1 MTRSIS
7 TPASAPRRIDS
18 ERVSPLATGDGKAD
32 ADPSPRSPLPSDA
45 NAFLALRG
53 ITKSFGRT
61 QALRDVDI
69 DFRPGRIRALVGE
82 NGAGKSTLLGIIAG
96 FVKPDPPSAAEVDG
110 VAIDFDALSPRVA
123 NELGIAIVPQELA
136 VVEPMT
142 VAENIFLGR
151 EPRRGPFLDS
161 RAMHRRAALMLER
174 LGTKIAT
181 DTPVERLSV
190 AQLQLVEIAKALSN
204 DSRFLALDE
213 PSAVLAGEE
222 LDRLFRV
229 IHQLADDGVAIA
241 YVSHRLDEIF
251 DHCDDLTVLKDGE
264 VVAHGPVAETTR
276 PELVRLMVGRE
287 VSDTFPA
294 RAGETGEVLLRVTDL
309 SVSGKVERV
318 SFEIR
323 AGEIVGIAG
332 LMGSGRTTLA
342 KTIFGAIAAS
352 SGTVE
357 VDGTVGPFAS
367 PRDALAAGLAY
378 LPEDRRREGLATA
391 KPVATNLS
399 LLALRELTG
408 DRLPLV
414 SSAAEQDLV
423 SRQVEQLAIRT
434 SPRGADLAGRLS
446 GGNQQKVV
454 LGKWLEAKPHVLI
467 LDEPTRGID
476 VGTKEEIY
484 RILRGLAADGLA
496 ILVIS
501 SELIEVLG
509 LSDRIVVMSEGHVA
523 GELVG
528 EGATEEDVMRLATA
542 APAAIVAAR
551 SDAA

>member
-1 MTRSIS
+1 M
-7 TPASAPRRIDS
+7 AS
-18 ERVSPLATGDGKAD
+18 ERVPPLASGDGEAV
-32 ADPSPRSPLPSDA
+32 ADPSPSSPVPAEGD
-45 NAFLALRG
+45 AFLSLRG

-61 QALRDVDI
+61 KALRGVDI
-69 DFRPGRIRALVGE
+69 DFLPGRIQALVGE

-96 FVKPDPPSAAEVDG
+96 FVEPDPPSAARVGG
-110 VAIDFDALSPRVA
+110 VAIDFGALSPRGA
-123 NELGIAIVPQELA
+123 NKLGIAIVPQELA
-136 VVEPMT
+136 VVEPMN

-151 EPRRGPFLDS
+151 EPRRGPFLDGS
-161 RAMHRRAALMLER
+161 TMHRRAAAMLER
-174 LGTKIAT
+174 LGTKIPT

-222 LDRLFRV
+222 LERLFRV
-229 IHQLADDGVAIA
+229 VHQLADEGVAIA

-251 DHCDDLTVLKDGE
+251 EHCDSLTVLKDGE
-264 VVAHGPVAETTR
+264 VVAHQPVARTTR

-294 RAGETGEVLLRVTDL
+294 RASDTGEVLLRVTDL

-342 KTIFGAIAAS
+342 KTIFGAIPAK
-352 SGTVE
+352 SGAVE
-357 VDGTVGPFAS
+357 VAGIRGPFAS
-367 PRDALAAGLAY
+367 PRAALAAGLAY
-378 LPEDRRREGLATA
+378 LPEDRRREGLATS
-391 KPVATNLS
+391 KSVATNLS
-399 LLALRELTG
+399 LLALRELMG
-408 DRLPLV
+408 DRIRLV
-414 SSAAEQDLV
+414 SSSAERGLV
-423 SRQVEQLAIRT
+423 ARQVEQLAIRCAT
-434 SPRGADLAGRLS
+434 DGSDLAGRLS

-454 LGKWLEAKPHVLI
+454 LGKWLEAKPRVLI

-484 RILRGLAADGLA
+484 RILRDLAASGLA

-528 EGATEEDVMRLATA
+528 DGASEEDVMRLATA
-542 APAAIVAAR
+542 APSTPPTSPSAPAETA
-551 SDAA
+551 DAA

>member
-1 MTRSIS
+1 L
-7 TPASAPRRIDS
+7 AS
-18 ERVSPLATGDGKAD
+18 ERVPPLATGDGEAA
-32 ADPSPRSPLPSDA
+32 ADPSPSSPLPA
-45 NAFLALRG
+45 ERGAFLALRG

-61 QALRDVDI
+61 QALKGVDI
-69 DFRPGRIRALVGE
+69 DFEPGQIRALVGE

-96 FVKPDPPSAAEVDG
+96 FVKPDAPSAAEVNG
-110 VAIDFDALSPRVA
+110 VAVDFDALSPRGA

-161 RAMHRRAALMLER
+161 RTMHRRAAEMLER
-174 LGTKIAT
+174 LGTKIPT

-229 IHQLADDGVAIA
+229 IHQLADEGVAIA

-251 DHCDDLTVLKDGE
+251 DHCDSLTVLKDGE
-264 VVAHGPVAETTR
+264 LVAHQSVAETTR

-287 VSDTFPA
+287 VSDTFPD
-294 RAGETGEVLLRVTDL
+294 RASETGEVLLRVTDL
-309 SVSGKVERV
+309 SVAGKVKQV
-318 SFEIR
+318 SFDIK

-342 KTIFGAIAAS
+342 KTIFGAIPAS
-352 SGTVE
+352 EGSVE
-357 VDGTVGPFAS
+357 VAGTQGPFAS
-367 PRDALAAGLAY
+367 PRSALAAGLAY

-391 KPVATNLS
+391 KPVSTNLS
-399 LLALRELTG
+399 LLALGELSS
-408 DRLPLV
+408 DRLPLI
-414 SSAAEQDLV
+414 SSGAEQSLV
-423 SRQVEQLAIRT
+423 KRQIEQLAIRCST
-434 SPRGADLAGRLS
+434 DGSDLAGRLS

-454 LGKWLEAKPHVLI
+454 LGKWLEAKPRVLI

-484 RILRGLAADGLA
+484 RILRDLAAAGLA

-509 LSDRIVVMSEGHVA
+509 LSDRIVVMSEGRVA
-523 GELVG
+523 GELMG
-528 EGATEEDVMRLATA
+528 EGSSEEDVMRLATA
-542 APAAIVAAR
+542 
-551 SDAA
+551 DAA